1 MTNLFESI
9 LGLLQVGLILLK
21 AIGLLTWSWLM
32 VFMPLWFLLTFI
44 VIFYIFGFVALS
56 IASIRGIV

>member
-21 AIGLLTWSWLM
+21 AVGLLTWSWLM

-44 VIFYIFGFVALS
+44 VIFYIFGFVALC

>member
-21 AIGLLTWSWLM
+21 AIGLLTWSWFM

-44 VIFYIFGFVALS
+44 VIFYIFGFVALR